1 MVEQPLKE
9 LASAELIFD
18 PPLLIPLDN
27 EFISW
32 TPADMN
38 TDPRDMIVVR
48 ILVII
53 VLSCD
58 KTPDVP
64 LLIPVRRLF
73 ISLRPAPEKA
83 PDFVCTDVAMLPIAE
98 FTEEITSAA
107 PEETP
112 RLILIIIDEPADEK
126 YACLLVIAD
135 TTDVIMVSKADTIA

>member
-1 MVEQPLKE
+1 
-9 LASAELIFD
+9 
-18 PPLLIPLDN
+18 
-27 EFISW
+27 
-32 TPADMN
+32 MN

-53 VLSCD
+53 VLSSD